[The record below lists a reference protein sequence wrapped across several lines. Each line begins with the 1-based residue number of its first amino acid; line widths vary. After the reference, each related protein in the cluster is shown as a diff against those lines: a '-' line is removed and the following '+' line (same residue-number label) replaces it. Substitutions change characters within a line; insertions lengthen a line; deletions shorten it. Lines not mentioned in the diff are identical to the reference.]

1 MRLRHPLDIEMAHQP
16 GQGAHIA
23 MLCPTTTVMLLTDP
37 PMPASLSPQIGGM
50 FKPAPETDYEHA
62 KGLLTHLGLTVSSDV
77 DQS

>member
-1 MRLRHPLDIEMAHQP
+1 
-16 GQGAHIA
+16 
-23 MLCPTTTVMLLTDP
+23 
-37 PMPASLSPQIGGM
+37 M